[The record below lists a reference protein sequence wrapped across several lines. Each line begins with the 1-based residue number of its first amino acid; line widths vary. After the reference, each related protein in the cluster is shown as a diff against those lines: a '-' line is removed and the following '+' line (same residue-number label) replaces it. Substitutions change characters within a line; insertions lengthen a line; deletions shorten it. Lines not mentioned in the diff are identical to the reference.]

1 MQTLPSALATGGKAT
16 TSDRQDVDC
25 QTEDRAWTL
34 QEFRILHQLQ
44 KSIAVVAYGRS
55 GCTELPEAME
65 PVDLAEAA
73 CLCAVL
79 TAPDALLKSFFRM
92 LTVASALAP
101 RGHKLDT

>member
-1 MQTLPSALATGGKAT
+1 VQTLASALATGGKAN
-16 TSDRQDVDC
+16 TSDRQDVDF

-44 KSIAVVAYGRS
+44 KSIAVVAYDRS

-73 CLCAVL
+73 YLCAVL
-79 TAPDALLKSFFRM
+79 TAPGALLEYSFRM
-92 LTVASALAP
+92 LTVASGLAP
-101 RGHKLDT
+101 RGHKSDI

>member
-1 MQTLPSALATGGKAT
+1 VHNLPSALATGGKAT
-16 TSDRQDVDC
+16 TSDRQDVDFH
-25 QTEDRAWTL
+25 TEDRAWTL

-44 KSIAVVAYGRS
+44 RSIAVVEYDRS
-55 GCTELPEAME
+55 GCRELPEAME

-79 TAPDALLKSFFRM
+79 TAPGALLESSFRM
-92 LTVASALAP
+92 LTVSSALAP

>member
-1 MQTLPSALATGGKAT
+1 MATGGKAT
-16 TSDRQDVDC
+16 TDRQDVDL
-25 QTEDRAWTL
+25 QTEGRAWTL

-44 KSIAVVAYGRS
+44 KSIAVVAYNRS
-55 GCTELPEAME
+55 GCRELPEAME

-73 CLCAVL
+73 CLCAVS
-79 TAPDALLKSFFRM
+79 TAPDAFLKSSFRM